1 MPPKLGPCWEFFYK
15 GSKQDQAKPRKNQF
29 MCEALP
35 MELLGA
41 EESNEELDDGTL
53 NGSGDNYN
61 GIFHAT
67 KGPWQPPRDGI
78 KGMIIVTSFSAHLD
92 LPTMYY
98 IVDPAQFASLCA
110 LMSNTLSIACTTL
123 VLYGLY
129 IVLFILAIRAITQ
142 RNPPRRR
149 TLLAVTSVMFFLG
162 TCDAVATVALIGITM
177 KLFKEVVQE
186 SSDPLHL
193 LWVLNVLRLAEIK
206 TFSVVTDLIFLY
218 RCYVIWDSRKK
229 VLILPALCI
238 LATVVLMVV
247 VCLQLY
253 EGTYLIDP
261 RAPFIMLLGTN
272 LLLMFLTAGRIW
284 YRGRGMHTILGP
296 TFGKTY
302 NSALALILESGAIYC
317 FCAILLVASQTTQTA
332 GEFGAIFYGISTGL
346 ATQTVNIAPTL
357 ILVRIG
363 MDQDQIQQ
371 TTSVSDQLPSGRP
384 IRFRAP
390 VNLEDGSCPVVDFK

>member
-1 MPPKLGPCWEFFYK
+1 
-15 GSKQDQAKPRKNQF
+15 
-29 MCEALP
+29 
-35 MELLGA
+35 
-41 EESNEELDDGTL
+41 
-53 NGSGDNYN
+53 
-61 GIFHAT
+61 
-67 KGPWQPPRDGI
+67 
-78 KGMIIVTSFSAHLD
+78 
-92 LPTMYY
+92 MYY
-98 IVDPAQFASLCA
+98 VVDPAQFASLYV

-129 IVLFILAIRAITQ
+129 IVLFILAIRAITR

-162 TCDAVATVALIGITM
+162 TCDAVSTVALIGITM
-177 KLFKEVVQE
+177 R
-186 SSDPLHL
+186 
-193 LWVLNVLRLAEIK
+193 VLNVLRLTEIIR
-206 TFSVVTDLIFLY
+206 TTLNIVVTDLLFLY
-218 RCYVIWDSRKK
+218 RCYIIWDSRKK

-238 LATVVLMVV
+238 LATVVLLVT

-296 TFGKTY
+296 NFGKTY

-317 FCAILLVASQTTQTA
+317 FCAILLVASQTTQTE

-357 ILVRIG
+357 ILVRLG
-363 MDQDQIQQ
+363 MDQDRIQQ
-371 TTSVSDQLPSGRP
+371 TTPVSDQLPSGGA

-390 VNLEDGSCPVVDFK
+390 VNLEDGSYPVVDFK

>member
-1 MPPKLGPCWEFFYK
+1 
-15 GSKQDQAKPRKNQF
+15 
-29 MCEALP
+29 
-35 MELLGA
+35 
-41 EESNEELDDGTL
+41 
-53 NGSGDNYN
+53 
-61 GIFHAT
+61 
-67 KGPWQPPRDGI
+67 
-78 KGMIIVTSFSAHLD
+78 
-92 LPTMYY
+92 MYY
-98 IVDPAQFASLCA
+98 VVDPAQFASLCV
-110 LMSNTLSIACTTL
+110 LMSNTLSIVCTTL

-149 TLLAVTSVMFFLG
+149 TLLAVTSVLFFLG
-162 TCDAVATVALIGITM
+162 TCDAVAAVASMGITFR
-177 KLFKEVVQE
+177 LFKEVVQE

-193 LWVLNVLRLAEIK
+193 LRVLNVLRLIEIVRV
-206 TFSVVTDLIFLY
+206 TLNIVVTDLLFLY
-218 RCYVIWDSRKK
+218 RCYIIWESRKK

-238 LATVVLMVV
+238 LATVVLLVV

-284 YRGRGMHTILGP
+284 YRGRGVHTILGP
-296 TFGKTY
+296 NFGKTY

-363 MDQDQIQQ
+363 MDQDRIQQ
-371 TTSVSDQLPSGRP
+371 TTPVSDQLPSGGA

-390 VNLEDGSCPVVDFK
+390 VNLQVEDGPYPVVDSK

>member
-1 MPPKLGPCWEFFYK
+1 
-15 GSKQDQAKPRKNQF
+15 
-29 MCEALP
+29 
-35 MELLGA
+35 
-41 EESNEELDDGTL
+41 
-53 NGSGDNYN
+53 
-61 GIFHAT
+61 
-67 KGPWQPPRDGI
+67 
-78 KGMIIVTSFSAHLD
+78 
-92 LPTMYY
+92 MYY
-98 IVDPAQFASLCA
+98 VVDPAQFASLCV

-129 IVLFILAIRAITQ
+129 IVLFILAIRTITQ

-177 KLFKEVVQE
+177 RLFKEVVQE

-193 LWVLNVLRLAEIK
+193 LRVLNVLRLTEIVR
-206 TFSVVTDLIFLY
+206 TTLNIVVTDLVFLY
-218 RCYVIWDSRKK
+218 RCYIIWDSRKR

-253 EGTYLIDP
+253 E
-261 RAPFIMLLGTN
+261 
-272 LLLMFLTAGRIW
+272 AGRIW

-296 TFGKTY
+296 NFGKTY
-302 NSALALILESGAIYC
+302 KSALALILESGAIYC

-363 MDQDQIQQ
+363 MDQDRIQQ
-371 TTSVSDQLPSGRP
+371 TTPVSDQLPSGGA
-384 IRFRAP
+384 IRFRASSVP
-390 VNLEDGSCPVVDFK
+390 PSTLKMDHAP